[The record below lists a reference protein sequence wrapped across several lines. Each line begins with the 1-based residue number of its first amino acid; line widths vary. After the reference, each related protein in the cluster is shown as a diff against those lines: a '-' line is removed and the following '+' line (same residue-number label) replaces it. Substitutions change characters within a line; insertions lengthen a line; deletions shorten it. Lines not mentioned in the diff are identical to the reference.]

1 MILKEV
7 NLGFPRGEALGTPQG
22 PLLVPLDSHSSAS
35 PSCLASLSSTSQA
48 QNNPLGENN
57 P

>member
-7 NLGFPRGEALGTPQG
+7 NLGFPCGEALGTPQG